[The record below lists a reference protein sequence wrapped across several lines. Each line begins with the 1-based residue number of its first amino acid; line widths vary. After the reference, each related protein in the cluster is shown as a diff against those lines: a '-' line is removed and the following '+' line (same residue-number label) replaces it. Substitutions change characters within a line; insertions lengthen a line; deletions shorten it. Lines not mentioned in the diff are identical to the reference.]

1 MTAAARVF
9 PVFLKLAGRK
19 VLVVGGGRVAAAK
32 LEGLSKSGARVT
44 VVAPDFC
51 REVASSGVTLRSRGF
66 EPDDL
71 DDVWYVVA
79 AATPEVNR
87 RVAVAAEERRVFVNA
102 VDDPAS
108 ASAYAGGVF
117 RRGNLTVAIS
127 TEGEAPAVAG
137 LLREALELLIPDDI
151 ETWLEESRRQK
162 RVWRERAVPMPE
174 RRPLMLR
181 ALNRLYE
188 ENDSRRRSDGEQD
201 SRALP

>member
-19 VLVVGGGRVAAAK
+19 VLVVGGGKVAAAK
-32 LEGLSKSGARVT
+32 LEGLSRSGARVT

-51 REVASSGVTLRSRGF
+51 REIASSGVTLRSRGF

-201 SRALP
+201 SSALP

>member
-1 MTAAARVF
+1 MTAAPRVF

-32 LEGLSKSGARVT
+32 LEGLSRSGARVT

-66 EPDDL
+66 EPEDL
-71 DDVWYVVA
+71 DDVWYVIA

-162 RVWRERAVPMPE
+162 RVWREKAVPMPE

-188 ENDSRRRSDGEQD
+188 ENDSRWRSDGDQD

>member
-1 MTAAARVF
+1 MTAASRVF

-19 VLVVGGGRVAAAK
+19 VLVVGGGKVAAAK
-32 LEGLSKSGARVT
+32 LEGLSRSGARVT

-51 REVASSGVTLRSRGF
+51 REIASSGVTLRSRGF

-71 DDVWYVVA
+71 NDVWYVVA

>member
-1 MTAAARVF
+1 MTAETRVF
-9 PVFLKLAGRK
+9 PVFLKLAGRN
-19 VLVVGGGRVAAAK
+19 VLVVGGGKVAASK
-32 LEGLSKSGARVT
+32 LDGLSRSGARVT

-51 REVASSGVTLRSRGF
+51 REVALSGVTLRSRGF

-71 DDVWYVVA
+71 DGVWYVVA

-87 RVAVAAEERRVFVNA
+87 SVAAAAEERRVFVNA
-102 VDDPAS
+102 VDDPSS
-108 ASAYAGGVF
+108 ASAYAGSVF

-162 RVWRERAVPMPE
+162 RVWRESGIPMPE

-188 ENDSRRRSDGEQD
+188 RNDSRQASEGGRNSG
-201 SRALP
+201 L

>member
-1 MTAAARVF
+1 MTAVARVF

-19 VLVVGGGRVAAAK
+19 VLVVGGGKVAAAK
-32 LEGLSKSGARVT
+32 LEGLSRSGARVT

-51 REVASSGVTLRSRGF
+51 REIAASGVTLRSRGF

-87 RVAVAAEERRVFVNA
+87 RVAAAAEERRVFVNA

-108 ASAYAGGVF
+108 ASAYAEGVF

-162 RVWRERAVPMPE
+162 RVWRERDVPMPE

-188 ENDSRRRSDGEQD
+188 ENDSRRRSDRGQD

>member
-32 LEGLSKSGARVT
+32 LEGLSRSGAHVT

>member
-1 MTAAARVF
+1 MTAAPRVF
-9 PVFLKLAGRK
+9 PAFLKLAGRK
-19 VLVVGGGRVAAAK
+19 VLVVGGGKVAAAK

-51 REVASSGVTLRSRGF
+51 REIASSGVTLRSRGF

-79 AATPEVNR
+79 AATPEINR
-87 RVAVAAEERRVFVNA
+87 RVAAAAEERRVFVNA

-162 RVWRERAVPMPE
+162 RVWRERAVPMPD

-188 ENDSRRRSDGEQD
+188 ENDSRRRSDDGRN

>member
-1 MTAAARVF
+1 MTAASRVF

-19 VLVVGGGRVAAAK
+19 VLVVGGGKVAAAK
-32 LEGLSKSGARVT
+32 LEGLSRSGARVT

-51 REVASSGVTLRSRGF
+51 REIASSGVTLRSRGF